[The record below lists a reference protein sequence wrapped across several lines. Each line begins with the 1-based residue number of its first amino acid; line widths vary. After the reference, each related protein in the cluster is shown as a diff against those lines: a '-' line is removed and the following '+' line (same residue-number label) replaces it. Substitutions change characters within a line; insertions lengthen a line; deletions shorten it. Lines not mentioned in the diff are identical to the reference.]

1 MPKSRVEFWEEKFAR
16 NMANDRK
23 KQAQLAELGWH
34 VIVIWECELKHPD
47 AALTKLL
54 AELSRVV
61 THATPYP
68 TAEEAQQRLA
78 AEPGVEYLPASKPR
92 ALE

>member
-1 MPKSRVEFWEEKFAR
+1 MTKESQGRAAAIVPRPWWLG
-16 NMANDRK
+16 
-23 KQAQLAELGWH
+23 LAAGSAIASTVTI

-78 AEPGVEYLPASKPR
+78 AEPGVEYLPASKPP